1 MAAETERS
9 DLAPLKWTLGSAYLG
24 GTEMP
29 KTISKEYSRYTNEFK
44 RLSVLMSH
52 HPDILA
58 TDVAENLGIH
68 PVMLY
73 RWRMEMKNG
82 EIPGR
87 PSLNEIHTETDLL
100 KANQKIKELEDK
112 LKETQ
117 QERDFLKKV
126 KRFFQAPNNKSSLS

>member
-1 MAAETERS
+1 
-9 DLAPLKWTLGSAYLG
+9 
-24 GTEMP
+24 MP

-44 RLSVLMSH
+44 RLSVILSH
-52 HPDILA
+52 HPDILSA
-58 TDVAENLGIH
+58 DVAEHLGIH

-87 PSLNEIHTETDLL
+87 PGLNEIHTETDLL
-100 KANQKIKELEDK
+100 KANQKIKVLERR

-117 QERDFLKKV
+117 QERDFLKKA
-126 KRFFQAPNNKSSLS
+126 KRFFQTTNSKSSHS